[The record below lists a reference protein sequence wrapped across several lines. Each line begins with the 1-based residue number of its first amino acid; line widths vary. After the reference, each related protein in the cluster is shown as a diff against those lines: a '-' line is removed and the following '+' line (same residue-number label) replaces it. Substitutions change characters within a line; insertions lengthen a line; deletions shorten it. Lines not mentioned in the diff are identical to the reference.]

1 MKYALLGKI
10 KESLF
15 SVLPVVAI
23 VLILCCTPLIDL
35 TSHEVGVFA
44 LSSLFLVLGI
54 GLFNL
59 GADVAMSPMGEQIG
73 SGLTKSRK
81 LSVLLSVCFAM
92 GVLITVAEP
101 DLSVLSNQIAEKI
114 PPLVLILA
122 VGVGVGAFL
131 LLGVLKT
138 VLGKSLAPILIFFYM
153 CMFALVALL
162 IERGGVD
169 FVALGFDS
177 GGVTTGPITAPF
189 IMAVG
194 AGISVT
200 LGGRN
205 STENSFGLVAL
216 CSVGPIVTVLLLGL
230 ASTGDMSY
238 SVPNYAVAPNFIVA
252 FLEEMWKVVKDVL
265 LSLGLI
271 VAFFTVLQITCLK
284 LPKIKIVRMVIGI
297 VYTFVG
303 IVAFLTAVTVGF
315 MPVGFKL
322 GQQLAENHPS
332 VLIVTGLVLGAVVV
346 LAEPAVHVLNKQ
358 VEEVTNR
365 VISKKSMLVALSV
378 GVALSLALSM
388 VRIWLDFSVLYY
400 LIPGYIVSLGLSF
413 FVPKVYTAIAFDSG
427 GVASGPLTTT
437 FILPFAIGACCVIQG
452 EEMVLADAFG
462 IVAMVA
468 MTPLITIQL
477 LGFRAITA
485 QKVRN
490 KRAQQRILSADD
502 DQIINFM

>member
-1 MKYALLGKI
+1 M
-10 KESLF
+10 
-15 SVLPVVAI
+15 
-23 VLILCCTPLIDL
+23 
-35 TSHEVGVFA
+35 
-44 LSSLFLVLGI
+44 
-54 GLFNL
+54 
-59 GADVAMSPMGEQIG
+59 
-73 SGLTKSRK
+73 
-81 LSVLLSVCFAM
+81 
-92 GVLITVAEP
+92 
-101 DLSVLSNQIAEKI
+101 
-114 PPLVLILA
+114 
-122 VGVGVGAFL
+122 
-131 LLGVLKT
+131 
-138 VLGKSLAPILIFFYM
+138 IFFYM

-322 GQQLAENHPS
+322 GQQLAE
-332 VLIVTGLVLGAVVV
+332 
-346 LAEPAVHVLNKQ
+346 
-358 VEEVTNR
+358 
-365 VISKKSMLVALSV
+365 
-378 GVALSLALSM
+378 
-388 VRIWLDFSVLYY
+388 
-400 LIPGYIVSLGLSF
+400 
-413 FVPKVYTAIAFDSG
+413 
-427 GVASGPLTTT
+427 
-437 FILPFAIGACCVIQG
+437 
-452 EEMVLADAFG
+452 
-462 IVAMVA
+462 
-468 MTPLITIQL
+468 IT
-477 LGFRAITA
+477 RPC
-485 QKVRN
+485 
-490 KRAQQRILSADD
+490 
-502 DQIINFM
+502 